1 MILLIIYLFIE
12 SLIDGNHILIQH
24 TLNIMKKQIT
34 NPDKILGLNP
44 IEKDYRF
51 GDTFTRIIR
60 RAHMR
65 IQSNGMTITYGNYL
79 CRDNVLTFK
88 LGNDTYYADK
98 NEIKRRNKFMADRD
112 NQALNHTLFSEMY
125 GLKGWIKDIPYLLPS
140 NPVHGKSSFAGN
152 INSLKQIAKT
162 ISKIDADKWDLLKK
176 EVRPDT
182 FDEDVSLLSKL
193 YNPQL
198 VQEMVAYNPHLDTIP
213 AMKLY
218 KEIILKELNS
228 KSIDIKFRFE
238 SDEPFIRISNN
249 NIDLTIN
256 DSDIINKFKLLLIK
270 AMQ

>member
-1 MILLIIYLFIE
+1 
-12 SLIDGNHILIQH
+12 
-24 TLNIMKKQIT
+24 MKKQIT
-34 NPDKILGLNP
+34 NPDKISGLNP

-65 IQSNGMTITYGNYL
+65 IQSNGMAITYGNYL

-88 LGNDTYYADK
+88 SGNDTYYADK

-125 GLKGWIKDIPYLLPS
+125 GLKGMIKDTPYLLPS
-140 NPVHGKSSFAGN
+140 NPVHGKSNFAGN
-152 INSLKQIAKT
+152 INSLKQLTKT
-162 ISKIDADKWDLLKK
+162 MPKIDAEKLKQIEEGLTTHGK
-176 EVRPDT
+176 SIYWLKPETLEQDFVDIT
-182 FDEDVSLLSKL
+182 KL
-193 YNPQL
+193 YADNF
-198 VQEMVAYNPHLDTIP
+198 NP

-228 KSIDIKFRFE
+228 KSIYIKFRFE

-256 DSDIINKFKLLLIK
+256 DPDIINKFKLLLIK